1 MRARPDVS
9 GRVTLRAGLLRRAA
23 AIHAATASR
32 RAAAAESRLVAE
44 EVRRSRLAIGEA
56 EALRLSRAL
65 DRWRAMAREARR
77 RGRGWRSE
85 ASDSRL
91 ATRDARRDAEAARGD
106 AEAARGD
113 AEAARGDTDTARAEL
128 AALGERYEDQVVLQR
143 EMQRT
148 LHALEQRAAADR
160 RGAR

>member
-1 MRARPDVS
+1 MRARADVS

-44 EVRRSRLAIGEA
+44 EVRRSQVAIGEA

-113 AEAARGDTDTARAEL
+113 TDTARAEL